1 MKAARVLVLI
11 VALVAGG
18 TAASLIGIGAD
29 KEPARALVVQLP
41 AIDARIVTGNI
52 NININSNSNSS
63 SSDREADIHTV
74 RFGVSANT

>member
-1 MKAARVLVLI
+1 MKAARVPVLI

-18 TAASLIGIGAD
+18 ATASLIGIGAD
-29 KEPARALVVQLP
+29 KEPAPVVQLP

-52 NININSNSNSS
+52 DS

>member
-1 MKAARVLVLI
+1 MKAARVLVLL

-18 TAASLIGIGAD
+18 ATACLIGIGAD
-29 KEPARALVVQLP
+29 KEPVRAPVVQLP
-41 AIDARIVTGNI
+41 DINARIVTGNI
-52 NININSNSNSS
+52 DS

>member
-52 NININSNSNSS
+52 NS
-63 SSDREADIHTV
+63 SSDHEADIHTV

>member
-1 MKAARVLVLI
+1 MKAARVPVLI

-18 TAASLIGIGAD
+18 ATASLIGIDAD
-29 KEPARALVVQLP
+29 KEPARAPVVQLP
-41 AIDARIVTGNI
+41 AIDARIITGNI
-52 NININSNSNSS
+52 DS

>member
-18 TAASLIGIGAD
+18 ATASLIGIGAD
-29 KEPARALVVQLP
+29 KEPAPVVQLP

-52 NININSNSNSS
+52 NS
-63 SSDREADIHTV
+63 SSDHEADIHTV

>member
-52 NININSNSNSS
+52 NINSNSNSS
-63 SSDREADIHTV
+63 SSDREADIHTIW
-74 RFGVSANT
+74 FGVSANT

>member
-1 MKAARVLVLI
+1 MKAARVPVLI

-18 TAASLIGIGAD
+18 ATASLIGIGAD
-29 KEPARALVVQLP
+29 KEPAPVVQLP

-52 NININSNSNSS
+52 DNSS
-63 SSDREADIHTV
+63 SSSSSGREVDIHTV